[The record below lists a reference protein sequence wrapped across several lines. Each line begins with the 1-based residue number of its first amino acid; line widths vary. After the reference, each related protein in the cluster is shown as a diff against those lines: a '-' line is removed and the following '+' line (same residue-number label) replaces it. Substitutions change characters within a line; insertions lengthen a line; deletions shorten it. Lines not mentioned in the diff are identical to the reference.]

1 MKLKYYWI
9 NIDNATERSEFMNLQ
24 FKIHDIENKRIS
36 AITPTTLHTVLE
48 DNPPYFCGYPECL
61 DNKCVDCIIEY
72 STLCSHFEAIKAGYN
87 SGDDYFIICEDDIFF
102 PFKLNFDL
110 MIKNFPPNFDII
122 QMMVISSGHTEYF
135 YEKFYKSDILLINYN
150 PITPSAG
157 FYLITHKGAEKLLN
171 LYTNKETNKYNFS
184 NCNFLKLAD
193 VLVFQSVNTFVSTFP
208 LCFPNINFKSQ
219 IHQHHYENHKI
230 AYEMI
235 RTKIKEDKM
244 KHPFIIDYYPFEDF
258 EKLFKS

>member
-9 NIDNATERSEFMNLQ
+9 NIDNATERSDFMKLQ
-24 FKIHDIENKRIS
+24 FKIHNIENERIS
-36 AITPTTLHTVLE
+36 AITPETLATVLE
-48 DNPPYFCGYPECL
+48 DKPPYFCGYPECL

-72 STLCSHFEAIKAGYN
+72 STLCSHFQAIKAGYN
-87 SGDDYFIICEDDIFF
+87 SGDDYFIICEDDIYF

-110 MIKNFPPNFDII
+110 MIKNLPQNFDII
-122 QMMVISSGHTEYF
+122 QMMVISAGHTEFFHDKY
-135 YEKFYKSDILLINYN
+135 YANNILFLNYN

-171 LYTNKETNKYNFS
+171 LYTNKITNKYSFN

-193 VLVFQSVNTFVSTFP
+193 VLIFQSATTYVSTLPF
-208 LCFPNINFKSQ
+208 CFPNINFKSQ
-219 IHQHHYENHKI
+219 IHEHHYENHKL
-230 AYEMI
+230 AYDMI
-235 RTKIKEDKM
+235 RTKIKEDNM

>member
-9 NIDNATERSEFMNLQ
+9 NIDNAIERSNFMKLQ
-24 FKIHDIENKRIS
+24 FKIHNIENERIP
-36 AITPTTLHTVLE
+36 AITPETLATVLE
-48 DNPPYFCGYPECL
+48 DKPPYFCGYPECL
-61 DNKCVDCIIEY
+61 DNKCADCIIEY
-72 STLCSHFEAIKAGYN
+72 STLCSHFQAIKAGYN
-87 SGDDYFIICEDDIFF
+87 SGADYFIICEDDIYF

-110 MIKNFPPNFDII
+110 MIKNLPQNFDII
-122 QMMVISSGHTEYF
+122 QMMVISAGHTEFFNDKY
-135 YEKFYKSDILLINYN
+135 YANNILFLNYN

-171 LYTNKETNKYNFS
+171 LYTNKITNKYDFN

-193 VLVFQSVNTFVSTFP
+193 VLIFQSATTYVSTLPF
-208 LCFPNINFKSQ
+208 CFPNINFKSQ
-219 IHQHHYENHKI
+219 IHQHHYENHKL
-230 AYEMI
+230 AYDMI